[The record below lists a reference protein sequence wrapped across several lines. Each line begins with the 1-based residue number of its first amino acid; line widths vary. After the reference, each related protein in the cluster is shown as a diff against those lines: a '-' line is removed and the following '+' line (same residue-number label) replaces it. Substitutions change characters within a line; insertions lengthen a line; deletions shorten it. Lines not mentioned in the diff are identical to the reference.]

1 MARTSAGP
9 ELDHL
14 ISLLSKLPGF
24 GPRSA
29 TRAAL
34 HMLRKRE
41 AVMQPLAA
49 ALHKVAET
57 VHPCSVCGNWDAQDP
72 CSICSDDERDPA
84 SICVVQDVADVWAL
98 ERARA
103 HRGLYHV
110 LGGVISPLDGVGP
123 DDLRISEL
131 VARASEPQTLEIIL
145 GMSATV
151 DGQTTAHYVSER
163 LEGRGVTITR
173 MAHGVPVGGELDV
186 LDEGTLAAAL
196 KARRPL

>member
-1 MARTSAGP
+1 MPKTSAGP

-14 ISLLSKLPGF
+14 ISLLSKLPGY

-41 AVMQPLAA
+41 AVMVPLAN
-49 ALHKVAET
+49 ALERVAET
-57 VHPCSVCGNWDAQDP
+57 VKPCSVCGNWDGQDP
-72 CSICSDDERDPA
+72 CSICTDDQRDR
-84 SICVVQDVADVWAL
+84 SVICVVQDVADLWAL

-103 HRGLYHV
+103 HRGQYHI

-123 DDLRISEL
+123 DDLRIDDLSR
-131 VARASEPQTLEIIL
+131 RASEPQVLEVIL
-145 GMSATV
+145 AMSATV
-151 DGQTTAHYVSER
+151 DGQTTAHYVTDR
-163 LEGRGVTITR
+163 LEGRGVTVTR

>member
-1 MARTSAGP
+1 MPKTTAGP

-41 AVMQPLAA
+41 AVMKPLAD
-49 ALHKVAET
+49 ALARAYET
-57 VHPCSVCGNWDAQDP
+57 VRPCSVCGNWDTQDP
-72 CSICSDDERDPA
+72 CSVCTDETRDRTVIC
-84 SICVVQDVADVWAL
+84 CVQDVSDVWAL

-123 DDLRISEL
+123 DDLRLREL
-131 VARASEPQTLEIIL
+131 TERAGEPQVLEVVL
-145 GMSATV
+145 ALPATV
-151 DGQTTAHYVSER
+151 DGQTTAHYASER
-163 LEGRGVTITR
+163 LEGRGVTITG
-173 MAHGVPVGGELDV
+173 MARGVPVGGELDV

>member
-1 MARTSAGP
+1 MARSSAGP

-41 AVMQPLAA
+41 TVMKPLAA
-49 ALHKVAET
+49 ALDHVADT
-57 VHPCSVCGNWDAQDP
+57 VKPCSRCGNWDAQDP
-72 CSICSDDERDPA
+72 CGICSDETRDRTV
-84 SICVVQDVADVWAL
+84 ICAVQDVSDVWAL

-110 LGGVISPLDGVGP
+110 LGGVISPLDGIGP
-123 DDLRISEL
+123 DDLRIDGLS
-131 VARASEPQTLEIIL
+131 ARASEPHVLEVIL
-145 GMSATV
+145 ALPATV
-151 DGQTTAHYVSER
+151 DGQTTAHYIHEL
-163 LEGRGVTITR
+163 LEGRGVTITG
-173 MAHGVPVGGELDV
+173 MARGVPVGGELDV

-196 KARRPL
+196 KARRPV

>member
-1 MARTSAGP
+1 MPKTTAGP

-41 AVMQPLAA
+41 AVMKPLANA
-49 ALHKVAET
+49 IARVAET
-57 VHPCSVCGNWDAQDP
+57 VQPCSVCGNWDAQDP
-72 CSICSDDERDPA
+72 CSICTDETRDRTV
-84 SICVVQDVADVWAL
+84 ICVVQDVSDVWAL

-123 DDLRISEL
+123 DDLRIKEL
-131 VARASEPQTLEIIL
+131 SARASEPQVLEIIL
-145 GMSATV
+145 ALPATV
-151 DGQTTAHYVSER
+151 DGQTTAHYTSEL
-163 LEGRGVTITR
+163 LEGRGVTITG
-173 MAHGVPVGGELDV
+173 MARGVPVGGELDV

-196 KARRPL
+196 KSRRPL

>member
-34 HMLRKRE
+34 FMLRKRE
-41 AVMQPLAA
+41 GVMKPLAEA
-49 ALHKVAET
+49 IAMVAET
-57 VHPCSVCGNWDAQDP
+57 VRPCSVCGNWDARDP
-72 CSICSDDERDPA
+72 CTICSDDARDRA
-84 SICVVQDVADVWAL
+84 VICVVQDVADVWAL

-123 DDLRISEL
+123 DDLSIAEL
-131 VARASEPQTLEIIL
+131 SARASGAEVLEIIL
-145 GMSATV
+145 ALSATV

-163 LEGRGVTITR
+163 LEGRGVTVTR

-196 KARRPL
+196 KSRRPF